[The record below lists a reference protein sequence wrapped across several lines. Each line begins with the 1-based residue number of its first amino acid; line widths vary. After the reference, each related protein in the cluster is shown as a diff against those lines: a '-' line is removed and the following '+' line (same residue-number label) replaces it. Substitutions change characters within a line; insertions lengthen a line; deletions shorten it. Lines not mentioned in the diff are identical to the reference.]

1 MRAANSEAEA
11 TNQTEPRCTSTTVA
25 SSTDAAPTAHLR
37 ELVNGSSVRARR
49 GSESGEQR
57 SLADRPTRPLA
68 WEEAGSADDWDDLEA
83 AGRRTATSLR
93 EVSSLGQRSAG
104 RTAGKYSNPPAQ
116 RGTSRHVQEQGHA
129 FDLRKYGVTG
139 VCLVVHTEEVTGS
152 IPVSPTAAG

>member
-83 AGRRTATSLR
+83 AGRRNSHQPQGSVQPGPAIARPYSRKVQQPGCTTGDQQARPGT
-93 EVSSLGQRSAG
+93 RS
-104 RTAGKYSNPPAQ
+104 R
-116 RGTSRHVQEQGHA
+116 
-129 FDLRKYGVTG
+129 
-139 VCLVVHTEEVTGS
+139 
-152 IPVSPTAAG
+152 